1 MYNIPG
7 YDKRYFIVN
16 IDSYKDGVPEG
27 RFFNPCTEDKG
38 EFKSLVQLLVKLE
51 QSMDAEKIP
60 QSYNSSRS
68 FIPLMYYSDEALSNT
83 EQKDGKV
90 GNFAVKILF
99 RKNSSW
105 QGKITWLEK
114 NQNVSFRSVFEMI
127 MLMNSALS
135 GSAMVNREEQETFGK
150 VAEG

>member
-1 MYNIPG
+1 MYTIPG
-7 YDKRYFIVN
+7 YDKRYFIIN
-16 IDSYKDGVPEG
+16 IDSYKDGVPKG

-38 EFKSLVQLLVKLE
+38 EFNSLVQMLVKLE
-51 QSMDAEKIP
+51 QSMDAEKTP

-68 FIPLMYYSDEALSNT
+68 FIPLMYYSDEALSNS

-105 QGKITWLEK
+105 QGKITCLEK
-114 NQNVSFRSVFEMI
+114 NQNVSFRSVFEMV

-135 GSAMVNREEQETFGK
+135 GSAMVNREEEESLSK
-150 VAEG
+150 VSEG